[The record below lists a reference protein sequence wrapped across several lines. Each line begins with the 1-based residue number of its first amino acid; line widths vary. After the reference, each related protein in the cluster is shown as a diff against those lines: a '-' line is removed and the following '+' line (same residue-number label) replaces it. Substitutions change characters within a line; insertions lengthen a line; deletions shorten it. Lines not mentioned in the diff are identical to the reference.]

1 MKKIIK
7 RNIPI
12 VLAVVCF
19 WTIGIFTDV
28 ICPIKRF
35 LGVPCPTCGVSRALF
50 ALLRLNFTEYVTYN
64 VMAPFLIAALI
75 LLVNIELF
83 KKKRTVY
90 AVAYVILI
98 LNSIYYVVRL
108 AVLGN
113 AF

>member
-1 MKKIIK
+1 MRRIIK

-19 WTIGIFTDV
+19 WAIGIFTDV
-28 ICPIKRF
+28 VCPIKRF

-50 ALLRLNFTEYVTYN
+50 ALFRLNFAEYVTYN
-64 VMAPFLIAALI
+64 VMAPFLIAALVLI
-75 LLVNIELF
+75 VNIELF

-98 LNSIYYVVRL
+98 LNLIYYVVRL

-113 AF
+113 VF